1 MQKLP
6 ASACGAHHRKDTNMS
21 KNILVVGSI
30 NMDYVIHTARLPKL
44 GETITGSNFAMN
56 YGGKGANQAVAVAK
70 QGCRTKMLGAV
81 GTDLAGGLAVQ
92 NLESFGVDC
101 SPVFHDE
108 APTGAAVITVC
119 GGDNHIIL
127 DVGAN
132 ACVTPARIAERRDLF
147 EWADAVVLQ
156 YEIPVES
163 VLAAA
168 KLARECGCTVVL
180 NPAPVKE
187 VDPALYGNVDLI
199 VPNEFEAALLTGI
212 EVTDRA
218 SAARALRKLLDM
230 GCKNAL
236 ITMGKQGCAYIW
248 QGEVGYEGIIPI
260 KVVDTT
266 AAGDSFIGGL
276 CSKLCEGAAFPDAVH
291 YATAVST
298 LTVSR
303 AGASV
308 SIPTCEEVA
317 AFLS

>member
-1 MQKLP
+1 M
-6 ASACGAHHRKDTNMS
+6 
-21 KNILVVGSI
+21 
-30 NMDYVIHTARLPKL
+30 
-44 GETITGSNFAMN
+44 
-56 YGGKGANQAVAVAK
+56 AVAK
-70 QGCRTKMLGAV
+70 QGCDTRMLGAV
-81 GTDLAGGLAVQ
+81 GTDLAGELAVR

-101 SPVFHDE
+101 APVFHDE
-108 APTGAAVITVC
+108 GPTGAAVITVC

-132 ACVTPARIAERRDLF
+132 AHVTPARIAARRDLF

-168 KLARECGCTVVL
+168 RLARECGCTVIL

-187 VDPALYGNVDLI
+187 VDPALYGCVDLI
-199 VPNEFEAALLTGI
+199 VPNEFEAALLTGV

-218 SAARALRKLLDM
+218 SAACALEKLLAM

-236 ITMGKQGCAYIW
+236 ITLGKQGCAYCW
-248 QGEVGYEGIIPI
+248 QGSVGYEDIIP
-260 KVVDTT
+260 VQVADTT

-276 CSKLCEGAAFPDAVH
+276 CARLCDGAEFPDAVR
-291 YATAVST
+291 YATAVSA

-303 AGASV
+303 PGASV
-308 SIPTCEEVA
+308 SIPTCAEVE
-317 AFLS
+317 AFLRG

>member
-1 MQKLP
+1 
-6 ASACGAHHRKDTNMS
+6 MS
-21 KNILVVGSI
+21 KKILVVGSI
-30 NMDYVIHTARLPKL
+30 NMDYVIHTGRLPKL
-44 GETITGSNFAMN
+44 GETITGSDFAMN

-70 QGCRTKMLGAV
+70 QGCDTRMLGAV
-81 GTDLAGGLAVQ
+81 GTDLAGELAVR

-101 SPVFHDE
+101 APVFHDE
-108 APTGAAVITVC
+108 GPTGAAVITVC

-132 ACVTPARIAERRDLF
+132 AHVTPARIAARRDLF

-168 KLARECGCTVVL
+168 RLARECGCTVIL

-187 VDPALYGNVDLI
+187 VDPALYGCVDLI
-199 VPNEFEAALLTGI
+199 VPNEFEAALLTGV

-218 SAARALRKLLDM
+218 SAACALEKLLAM

-236 ITMGKQGCAYIW
+236 ITLGKQGCAYCW
-248 QGEVGYEGIIPI
+248 QGSVGHEDIIP
-260 KVVDTT
+260 VQVADTT

-276 CSKLCEGAAFPDAVH
+276 CARLCDGAEFPDAVR
-291 YATAVST
+291 YATAVSA

-303 AGASV
+303 PGASV
-308 SIPTCEEVA
+308 SSPTCAEVE
-317 AFLS
+317 AFLRG